1 MATRRLCKGNPDDL
15 KQSWDCVFSIIPATQ
30 PGNWNS
36 CGTFFSP
43 SSSAPSF
50 SKSCRRTWTYSPLC
64 SRTSPSPLPS
74 YAPGWPGTAVISCWS
89 RQFRSRSLP
98 SSLHPEVLSNFKS
111 DSGPPAWTSK
121 DFQSS
126 VGWNLHPL
134 PCLTRSPVAWPC
146 WPPCLLLWA
155 WQGHLSVCLQ
165 VRRAGTVP
173 ACGGS
178 ASGFATFTA
187 PCSVQPFT
195 RWPF

>member
-30 PGNWNS
+30 AGNWNS

-64 SRTSPSPLPS
+64 SSQAHHPCQAMLLGGLAQPWSPAGVGNSALEAFPPVSTQKSFQTSNQIKDRLLELPKTS
-74 YAPGWPGTAVISCWS
+74 NQAWDEISTLSRVSRGLLWPGPAGPHIS
-89 RQFRSRSLP
+89 
-98 SSLHPEVLSNFKS
+98 SSEP
-111 DSGPPAWTSK
+111 GRAI
-121 DFQSS
+121 
-126 VGWNLHPL
+126 
-134 PCLTRSPVAWPC
+134 
-146 WPPCLLLWA
+146 WA
-155 WQGHLSVCLQ
+155 CLQ